1 MIELVIFDADGVL
14 FDSDQSNV
22 AYYNAIFSRV
32 GEPPMTVEEERA
44 CVYLAATGVFESR
57 ARRDR
62 AVVQRM
68 QEIAASLDYTP
79 FLELLRPPLELRPFL
94 TELKRR
100 YRLALATNRSV
111 TVPSMIE
118 FLNLAGV
125 FDAVACTLDKVRP
138 KPAPDILTLCLERA
152 GTTADQAIYVGD
164 SNIDHVAAAAAGTH
178 FIGIGDRVEHANRI
192 PMLKDL
198 PAALRSVALIGSV
211 P

>member
-22 AYYNAIFSRV
+22 AYYNAIFSRI
-32 GEPPMTVEEERA
+32 GESPMTAEEERA
-44 CVYLAATGVFESR
+44 CVYQAASGVFELR
-57 ARRDR
+57 ARGDR
-62 AVVQRM
+62 AIARQM
-68 QEIAASLDYTP
+68 QEIAESLDYTP
-79 FLELLRPPLELRPFL
+79 FLKLLRPPLELRPFL
-94 TELKRR
+94 MELKQR

-125 FDAVACTLDKVRP
+125 FDAVACALDNVRP

-152 GTTADQAIYVGD
+152 ATAADRAIYVGD

-178 FIGIGDRVEHANRI
+178 FIGIGDRLEHPHRV
-192 PMLKDL
+192 PMLRDL
-198 PAALRSVALIGSV
+198 PAALERLISRGG
-211 P
+211 

>member
-22 AYYNAIFSRV
+22 AYYNAIFSQV
-32 GEPPMTVEEERA
+32 GQSPMTAEEERA
-44 CVYLAATGVFESR
+44 CVYQAASGVFESR
-57 ARRDR
+57 ARGDR
-62 AVVQRM
+62 AVARRM
-68 QEIAASLDYTP
+68 QEIADSLDYTP
-79 FLELLRPPLELRPFL
+79 FLKLLRPPLELRPFL
-94 TELKRR
+94 MELKQR

-125 FDAVACTLDKVRP
+125 FDAVACALDKVRP

-152 GTTADQAIYVGD
+152 GTSADQAVYVGD

-178 FIGIGDRVEHANRI
+178 FIGIGQRVKHANRVA
-192 PMLKDL
+192 LLGDL
-198 PAALRSVALIGSV
+198 PAALESFHADR
-211 P
+211 